1 MNGALQ
7 ITSRLALDQY
17 GRQTRLFF
25 LNKLQICNCYLQSV
39 KLFIKLLYITKKSLS
54 TFWETYALVIFNRN
68 KEKDSEKL
76 SAPVSEI
83 VLEYEKRFQVERQ
96 REFIAVNI
104 VSPLTRIL
112 IKVLSFTFICLLYCR
127 MHIYKTQHN
136 SKQYRHNLERSF
148 DMVGCKSGNGAPCIL
163 SKTPR
168 WPVSLGTRKTHCNI
182 KAQAEISALGKR
194 WNRAVKRDT

>member
-1 MNGALQ
+1 M
-7 ITSRLALDQY
+7 
-17 GRQTRLFF
+17 
-25 LNKLQICNCYLQSV
+25 
-39 KLFIKLLYITKKSLS
+39 KLFINLFYITKKSLS

-83 VLEYEKRFQVERQ
+83 VLEYEKRHGFQVERQ

-127 MHIYKTQHN
+127 MHINKTQHN
-136 SKQYRHNLERSF
+136 SKQYRHNLQPSLEM
-148 DMVGCKSGNGAPCIL
+148 DGCKSGNGTPCIL

-168 WPVSLGTRKTHCNI
+168 WPVSLGTRKTHCKI

-194 WNRAVKRDT
+194 WNKVVKRDT